1 MAKIN
6 VLEPSVF
13 NKIAAGEVV
22 ERPSSVV
29 KELIENSIDAGAS
42 VVDIS
47 IINGGISFIEVSDN
61 GVGIEN
67 EEILKAFLP
76 HATSKV
82 SSADDLSEILTLGF
96 RGEALASIAAV
107 SEVTMTTKT
116 KDEELGTEIKISGG
130 EVVEQKQV
138 GAPTGTRVQV
148 RNLFYNIPVR
158 YKFLKKPKQEEMA
171 VSEIVSRLVL
181 ANPQIAFKYVVDGKI
196 VYQSN
201 GEGLENSLYSVY
213 GSSVMKNVIPLEY
226 HENDVHICG
235 FIGKPTFTKPNSTY
249 QTIVINGRYVNSRLI
264 STAVGRVY
272 EDYMM
277 TRAYPF
283 FVLHFEVPIENV
295 DVNVHPNKLEI
306 RFKDQQLVF
315 GATNH
320 AVDKTLLEFRTNS
333 AQNDEETSRT
343 VAQTTNLNNQE
354 QTFYNQN
361 ISNVVFESHSNTV
374 GVYENKE
381 STLNEIVLEKNK
393 VTTDDNGEQFNRSTN
408 EIEAIKTEPEPVL
421 QQGLFDGFSKNFELL
436 SIKIVGKIFNT
447 FIIVEI
453 EDKVYLIDQHAAHE
467 RILYDKLV
475 AGLKRGEHSAQPL
488 FVPYVLETNNLEH
501 QFINENIE
509 NLIRLGFDIEE
520 FGNNSFKISTV
531 PYNLPDLDLKRFFDD
546 VLKNVNT
553 ILNLKNKDLM
563 LDKLAQTA
571 CKHAV
576 KGGDDLS
583 KEEIV
588 NLLEDLARSDIQ
600 LQCPHGRPFVVEFS
614 RYEID
619 KWFKRVL

>member
-22 ERPSSVV
+22 ERPASVA

-47 IINGGISFIEVSDN
+47 IVNGGISLIEVSDN
-61 GVGIEN
+61 GAGIEN
-67 EEILKAFLP
+67 EEVLKAFLP

-138 GAPTGTRVQV
+138 GTTTGTRVQV

-158 YKFLKKPKQEEMA
+158 YNFLKKPKQEEMA

-181 ANPQIAFKYVVDGKI
+181 ANPQIAFKYIVDGKI

-226 HENDVHICG
+226 HEDDVHICG

-283 FVLHFEVPIENV
+283 FVLHFEVPIDNV

-333 AQNDEETSRT
+333 AQNEEESTRT
-343 VAQTTNLNNQE
+343 VAQTANIDNLD
-354 QTFYNQN
+354 QTIYNQN
-361 ISNVVFESHSNTV
+361 INNVVFETSQNNI
-374 GVYENKE
+374 GVFENKD
-381 STLNEIVLEKNK
+381 STLNEIVLEKNEVK
-393 VTTDDNGEQFNRSTN
+393 TDNN
-408 EIEAIKTEPEPVL
+408 ETLIDSNNQSQTIKTQPEPVL

-467 RILYDKLV
+467 RILYDRLV
-475 AGLKRGEHSAQPL
+475 AGLKRGEHTAQPL
-488 FVPYVLETNNLEH
+488 FIPYILETNNVEH
-501 QFINENIE
+501 QFITENID
-509 NLIRLGFDIEE
+509 NLVRLGFDIEE

-531 PYNLPDLDLKRFFDD
+531 PYNLPDLDLKKFFDD
-546 VLKNVNT
+546 ILKNVNT

-571 CKHAV
+571 CKHAI

-588 NLLEDLARSDIQ
+588 NLLEDLARSDVQ